1 MGPTGDK
8 MTEGPH
14 VSEQVDV
21 PVGVPLVVTKFTHTV
36 RHEAGIA
43 RQNVDRAEVAF
54 DLFVVAVDRSLVAD
68 HDAPAYATDLL
79 CDCGGASA
87 VEISD
92 VHDRR
97 AVGGEAPS
105 HGSTDTACGSG
116 DNDDCSLNLHGAD
129 RRPFGSLEGFPQE
142 LGDRVSEAWSRVR
155 P

>member
-1 MGPTGDK
+1 M
-8 MTEGPH
+8 
-14 VSEQVDV
+14 SEHVDV
-21 PVGVPLVVTKFTHTV
+21 PVGVPLVVAQFDAAV
-36 RHEAGIA
+36 RPDAGIA
-43 RQNVDRAEVAF
+43 RPEVDRAVVTF
-54 DLFVVAVDRSLVAD
+54 DLLDEGDDRSLVGDIDAD
-68 HDAPAYATDLL
+68 ADTTDLL
-79 CDCGGASA
+79 RDRGGAVA
-87 VEISD
+87 VEIGD